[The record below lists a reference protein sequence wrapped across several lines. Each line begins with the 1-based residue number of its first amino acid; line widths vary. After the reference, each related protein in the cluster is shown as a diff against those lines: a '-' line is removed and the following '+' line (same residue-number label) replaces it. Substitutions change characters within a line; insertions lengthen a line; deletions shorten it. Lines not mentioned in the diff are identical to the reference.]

1 MGFREENIAGKKNPL
16 LGYLNATGVITIAP
30 HDPINFVAFQRKEVD
45 V

>member
-1 MGFREENIAGKKNPL
+1 MGFCERRTLPVKNPL